1 VPDVT
6 DVSSTD
12 VELAFQRWRESRMR
26 ALRSPCGPLALTG
39 TFWLDDELTL
49 DGVPGTWRAV
59 DDAVTLT
66 ATADDGVL
74 VDEHLLDGTV
84 TVHSDIEPEP
94 TTVAA
99 GGVRLVLIDREGS
112 LAVRVYDQGSPAAE
126 AFQGIDAYPF
136 DERWVRPA
144 RFTAYEAERTVRIAH
159 VDGVERGLPLG
170 GELAFELDGEQV
182 RLAVEVEPQTRGMQA
197 VLSDATSGRT
207 TYRFRF
213 LDLSAPAADGSVTA
227 DLNRLRLPPCAF
239 SPHFVCPFPP
249 PGNRLGL
256 ALEAGEQQVRSA
268 GQVASAPTS

>member
-1 VPDVT
+1 VQRTSDPAAA
-6 DVSSTD
+6 
-12 VELAFQRWRESRMR
+12 ELAWRRWRESRLH
-26 ALRSPCGPLALTG
+26 ALRAPYGSLALTG
-39 TFWLDDELTL
+39 TFWFVDELAL
-49 DGVPGTWRAV
+49 DGVPGTWQTV

-66 ATADDGVL
+66 ATAGDGVL
-74 VDEHLLDGTV
+74 VDEHPLDGTV
-84 TVHSDIEPEP
+84 TVHSDVDPAP
-94 TTVAA
+94 TTVVV

-112 LAVRVYDQGSPAAE
+112 MAVRVYDQASPASK

-144 RFTAYEAERTVRIAH
+144 RFTSYDAERTVRIAH

-170 GELAFELDGEQV
+170 GEIAFELDGRQV
-182 RLAVEVEPQTRGMQA
+182 RLAVEVDPETREMQA

-213 LDLSAPAADGSVTA
+213 LDLPAPDADGSVIA

-249 PGNRLGL
+249 PGNRLDI
-256 ALEAGEQQVRSA
+256 ALEAGEQQVRGLDPAAAA
-268 GQVASAPTS
+268 G

>member
-1 VPDVT
+1 V
-6 DVSSTD
+6 
-12 VELAFQRWRESRMR
+12 R
-26 ALRSPCGPLALTG
+26 ALRGPYGPLALTG
-39 TFWLDDELTL
+39 THWFDNQLTL

-59 DDAVTLT
+59 DGRGVTLT
-66 ATADDGVL
+66 ATASDGVL
-74 VDEHLLDGTV
+74 VDGRPLDGSV
-84 TVHSDIEPEP
+84 EVHSDIEPEP
-94 TTVAA
+94 TTVVA

-112 LAVRVYDQGSPAAE
+112 LAVRVYDQASAAAD
-126 AFQGIDAYPF
+126 AFQGIEAYPF

-144 RFTAYEAERTVRIAH
+144 RFTPYEAERTVRVDH

-182 RLAVEVEPQTRGMQA
+182 RLAVEVNHETREMQA
-197 VLSDATSGRT
+197 VLADATSGQT

-213 LDLSAPAADGSVTA
+213 LDLPAPTADGSVTA

-249 PGNRLGL
+249 PGNRLDI
-256 ALEAGEQQVRSA
+256 ALEAGEQHVRSA